1 MKKVA
6 LIDCNS
12 FYASCEQVFV
22 PRLYGK
28 PVIVLSNNDGCIVA
42 RSKEA
47 KAAGIK
53 MGEPLFKVQ
62 NLIQK
67 HSVQV
72 FSSNY
77 ALYGD
82 MSDRVMQTLGHF
94 SPKTEI
100 YSIDEAFIEL
110 EGFQSRNL
118 TDYGQQMRNTVRRHT
133 GVPVSIGIAPTKT
146 LAKVANHLAKVSS
159 AGVVDVDDIDLNK
172 ILAEFEIEDVWGIG
186 RRWGRSLRQQGIE
199 TALQLRNT
207 DLRWAKQKYNVV
219 MQRTILELRG
229 QSCIPLDLAPPTR
242 QSICCSRSFS
252 RPVTEL
258 QELKEAIAT
267 YVSRAAEKLRLYHL
281 TANILQVFAHTNR
294 FKKDDYYSNGTTITL
309 PLATQDT
316 RELVFFA
323 LRGAEAIYR
332 PGHRF
337 VKAGVLLLELQSET
351 LRQGHLFLE
360 RDEVRSALLMKT
372 VDAINSQ
379 FGRGTLQFAAAGL
392 KKSWGMRQGKRSNR
406 WTTCWGEIPVVRA

>member
-207 DLRWAKQKYNVV
+207 DPYWAKRKYSVV

-229 QSCIPLDLAPPTR
+229 HACIPLELSPPTR
-242 QSICCSRSFS
+242 KSICVSRSFS

-258 QELKEAIAT
+258 GELKEAIAT
-267 YVSRAAEKLRLYHL
+267 YVSRAAEKLRHYHL
-281 TANILQVFAHTNR
+281 TANILQVFAHTSR
-294 FKKDDYYSNGTTITL
+294 FKDDYYSNGTTITL
-309 PLATQDT
+309 PMSTQDT

-332 PGHRF
+332 PGYCF
-337 VKAGVLLLELQSET
+337 VKAGVLLLELQPET
-351 LRQGHLFLE
+351 VRQGHLFLE
-360 RDEVRSALLMKT
+360 RDEERAAILMNT
-372 VDAINSQ
+372 IDSINRQ

-392 KKSWGMRQGKRSNR
+392 QKSWGMKQGMRSPR
-406 WTTCWGEIPVVRA
+406 WTTAWDEIPVVRA